1 MNTSPAQPRAFSRT
15 DQSFL
20 GAWWWTVDKSIL
32 GGVLTLIVFGLA
44 LVASASPAVA
54 DRIGASSDYMF
65 LKKHVIFLIP
75 SIAILFGVSMLQPR
89 TVWRCASIV
98 FTITCI
104 LLLSVLIF
112 GAEIKGARRWISIA
126 GFSIQPSEFLKP
138 AFAVVAAWL
147 IALHKRSADKTKTTS
162 LFHGY
167 HIAISLYVVMMILLL
182 MQPDLGM
189 TIVLTLVF
197 AVQIFIAGL
206 RFRYLAILISV
217 GAAGMTLAYATFHHV
232 QSRIDRFFNPDTG
245 DTFQVD
251 KSLDAI
257 RAGGF
262 VGVGPGQGNEKIG
275 LPDAHADFIFSVLA
289 EEMGLIFS
297 TALIGI
303 FLFII
308 LRGFKRLQ
316 GTQDLFSVLAAGGLL
331 AMFGFQSLIHIGS
344 AINILPAKGMTLP
357 FVSYGGSSILSMA
370 LSFGIILAL
379 TRQRTRG
386 SIARTSVTMRSPKE
400 RAYAE

>member
-1 MNTSPAQPRAFSRT
+1 MNDTRHQPRAFSRT

-20 GAWWWTVDKSIL
+20 GAWWWTVDKAIL
-32 GGVLTLIVFGLA
+32 GGILTLIVFGLA

-54 DRIGASSDYMF
+54 ERIGASSDFMF
-65 LKKHVIFLIP
+65 LKKHLTFLIP
-75 SIAILFGVSMLQPR
+75 SIGIIFAISMLKPR
-89 TVWRCASIV
+89 MVWRTSSVIFL
-98 FTITCI
+98 FTC
-104 LLLSVLIF
+104 LLMLSVLIF
-112 GAEIKGARRWISIA
+112 GAEIKGAKRWIAIA

-162 LFHGY
+162 VFHGY
-167 HIAISLYVVMMILLL
+167 HIAISLYIVMIILLL

-189 TIVLTLVF
+189 TVVLTLVF

-206 RFRYLAILISV
+206 RFRYLAILLAI
-217 GAAGMTLAYATFHHV
+217 GAAGLTMAYASFHHV
-232 QSRIDRFFNPDTG
+232 KSRVDRFFSPGTG

-251 KSLDAI
+251 KSLEAI

-262 VGVGPGQGNEKIG
+262 VGVGPGQGNVKTG

-289 EEMGLIFS
+289 EEMGLLFS
-297 TALIGI
+297 AALIGL

-316 GTQDLFSVLAAGGLL
+316 DTQDLFSVLAAGGLL

-357 FVSYGGSSILSMA
+357 FISYGGSSMLSMA

-379 TRQRTRG
+379 TRQKTRG
-386 SIARTSVTMRSPKE
+386 SIARTSVTMR
-400 RAYAE
+400 RADA

>member
-1 MNTSPAQPRAFSRT
+1 MKSQNAQPRAFSRT

-20 GAWWWTVDKSIL
+20 GAWWWTVDKAIL
-32 GGVLTLIVFGLA
+32 GGVLALIIFGIA
-44 LVASASPAVA
+44 MVASASPAVA
-54 DRIGASSDYMF
+54 DRIGASSDFMF
-65 LKKHVIFLIP
+65 LKKHLIFLLP
-75 SIAILFGVSMLQPR
+75 SLAIIFAISMLQPR
-89 TVWRCASIV
+89 TVWRTSSVV
-98 FTITCI
+98 FLITC
-104 LLLSVLIF
+104 LLMVLVLIF
-112 GAEIKGARRWISIA
+112 GAEVKGAKRWMNIT

-147 IALHKRSADKTKTTS
+147 IALHRRSTDKTKTVS
-162 LFHGY
+162 AFHGY
-167 HIAISLYVVMMILLL
+167 HIAISLYVVSIILLL

-189 TIVLTLVF
+189 TVVLTLVF

-206 RFRYLAILISV
+206 RFRFLAILMGV
-217 GAAGMTLAYATFHHV
+217 GAAGLTFAYATFGHV
-232 QSRIDRFFNPDTG
+232 QSRIDRFLSPDTG

-251 KSLDAI
+251 KSLEAI

-262 VGVGPGQGNEKIG
+262 VGVGPGQGNVKNG

-289 EEMGLIFS
+289 EEMGLLFS
-297 TALIGI
+297 AGLLGI
-303 FLFII
+303 FMFII

-316 GTQDLFSVLAAGGLL
+316 DTQDLFSVLAAGGLL

-357 FVSYGGSSILSMA
+357 FISYGGSSMLSMA

-379 TRQRTRG
+379 TRQKTRG
-386 SIARTSVTMRSPKE
+386 SIARTSVTMR
-400 RAYAE
+400 RADA

>member
-1 MNTSPAQPRAFSRT
+1 
-15 DQSFL
+15 
-20 GAWWWTVDKSIL
+20 
-32 GGVLTLIVFGLA
+32 
-44 LVASASPAVA
+44 
-54 DRIGASSDYMF
+54 
-65 LKKHVIFLIP
+65 
-75 SIAILFGVSMLQPR
+75 MLQPR
-89 TVWRCASIV
+89 MVWRTSSIIFL
-98 FTITCI
+98 FTC
-104 LLLSVLIF
+104 LLMLCVLIF
-112 GAEIKGARRWISIA
+112 GAEVKGARRWITIA
-126 GFSIQPSEFLKP
+126 GFSLQPSEFLKP
-138 AFAVVAAWL
+138 SFAVVAAWI
-147 IALHKRSADKTKTTS
+147 IALHKRTADKSKTAS
-162 LFHGY
+162 AFQGY
-167 HIAISLYVVMMILLL
+167 HIAISLYVVAIILLL

-189 TIVLTLVF
+189 TVVLTLVF

-206 RFRYLAILISV
+206 RFRFLAILMGV
-217 GAAGMTLAYATFHHV
+217 GAAGLAGAYATFGHV
-232 QSRIDRFFNPDTG
+232 QSRIDRFFSPDTG

-262 VGVGPGQGNEKIG
+262 VGVGPGQGNEKTG

-297 TALIGI
+297 AALIGI

-316 GTQDLFSVLAAGGLL
+316 DTQDLFSVLAAGGLL

-357 FVSYGGSSILSMA
+357 FISYGGSSMLSMA

-379 TRQRTRG
+379 TRQKTRG
-386 SIARTSVTMRSPKE
+386 SIAKTSVTMR
-400 RAYAE
+400 RADA